1 MAEGTR
7 HAVNAAATIESKGG
21 RAGRLIVTIDGPA
34 GTGKS
39 SVARALARRLGVEFL
54 DTGAMYRGAAALAI
68 DAGLPLATALAR
80 GPVLPG
86 DLDARLCGLIDGATM
101 RFDWTCDPPELI
113 AQGRSIM
120 GRLRDADVTALVSPL
135 AGVPALRARM
145 VAAQRAIAAA
155 HPRLVTEGR
164 DQGSVVFP
172 DADVKIYLD
181 AAPDVRAR
189 RRAEQLRAAGEAAD
203 ESRLLAEIVARD
215 ESDRRRAVGPLVC
228 PTDAVVVDTSGL
240 SFDAVVDR
248 LHEVVR
254 AGVASRQR
262 DGRSGA

>member
-21 RAGRLIVTIDGPA
+21 AVRRLIVTIDGPA

-68 DAGLPLATALAR
+68 DAGLPVAPALAR
-80 GPVLPG
+80 GPILPS
-86 DLDARLCGLIDGATM
+86 DLESRLCGLIDAAGM

-120 GRLRDADVTALVSPL
+120 ARLRDADVTALVSPL
-135 AGVPALRARM
+135 AGVPALRERM

-203 ESRLLAEIVARD
+203 EPRLLAEIVARD

-228 PTDAVVVDTSGL
+228 PSDAVVVDTSGL

-248 LHEVVR
+248 LQDVVR
-254 AGVASRQR
+254 AGVASRGR